1 MMKICFIN
9 TNIYGVDGI
18 SRVLS
23 VLANELSKK
32 HDITVVTFEKE
43 ACVKKDRYN
52 LSSRVHVDFW
62 PALYKKCYIRRTF
75 HKLNQQLPI
84 IRKLDSKAIYD
95 WIYLPKHMQDYW
107 VEYINKNQ
115 FDVVVGV
122 QAKLAIILGSIVD
135 RISCKTIGWQHNSY
149 EAYLENKGKYYWNQ
163 DFLFE
168 KYIAKLDRYVV
179 LNEHDEEQ
187 YRIKKNIDTVTIYN
201 PKSFVSN
208 RKSECIEKRFIC
220 VGGLRPAKGF
230 DFVIQAFEE
239 FAKYNSDWVLD
250 IFGRGDD
257 QKKLEK
263 MIQSKGLEERVRLK
277 GVSDQI
283 QNELYQSG
291 AFLLPSRWE
300 GMPMVVLEAMEMGL
314 PVVSFDI
321 TAINP
326 LITNEKEGLIVKKY
340 DTNGFADAMVR
351 MAEDNGFR
359 IRCSRNAVIKAKFFD
374 VKVISEQWEKM
385 LVDLYG

>member
-9 TNIYGVDGI
+9 TDIYGVDGI

-23 VLANELSKK
+23 VLTNELSKK

-43 ACVKKDRYN
+43 DCVKKERYN

-62 PALYKKCYIRRTF
+62 PALYKKCYIRRAF
-75 HKLNQQLPI
+75 HKINQQLPV
-84 IRKLDSKAIYD
+84 IRKLNSKAVYD

-107 VEYINKNQ
+107 VEYIIKNQ

-122 QAKLAIILGSIVD
+122 QAKLAIILGSIAD
-135 RISCKTIGWQHNSY
+135 RIPCKTVGWQHNSY

-168 KYIAKLDRYVV
+168 KYIARLDKYVV

-187 YRIKKNIDTVTIYN
+187 YRIKKNLDTVTIYN
-201 PKSFVSN
+201 PKSFVSD
-208 RKSECIEKRFIC
+208 RKSECIKKRFIC

-230 DFVIQAFEE
+230 DYVIEAFEE
-239 FAKYNSDWVLD
+239 FAKYNSEWVLD

-257 QKKLEK
+257 RAKLEK
-263 MIQSKGLEERVRLK
+263 MIRSRGLEERIKLK

-326 LITNEKEGLIVKKY
+326 MVTNGIEGLIVKQF
-340 DTNGFADAMVR
+340 DVHAFAKAMVNI
-351 MAEDNGFR
+351 AENDTFR
-359 IRCSRNAVIKAKFFD
+359 LACGKNAAEKSKIFSVES
-374 VKVISEQWEKM
+374 ISEKWVKLFNE
-385 LVDLYG
+385 L

>member
-1 MMKICFIN
+1 MKICFIN
-9 TNIYGVDGI
+9 TDIYGVDGI

-23 VLANELSKK
+23 VLTNELSKK
-32 HDITVVTFEKE
+32 HDITIVTFEKE
-43 ACVKKDRYN
+43 DCVKKDRYN

-62 PALYKKCYIRRTF
+62 PALYKKCYIRRAF

-84 IRKLDSKAIYD
+84 IRKLNSKAIYD

-122 QAKLAIILGSIVD
+122 QAKLAIILGSIAY
-135 RISCKTIGWQHNSY
+135 RISCKTVGWQHNSY

-168 KYIAKLDRYVV
+168 KYISRLDRYVV

-201 PKSFVSN
+201 PKSFVSD
-208 RKSECIEKRFIC
+208 RKSECLKKRFIC

-230 DFVIQAFEE
+230 DYVIEAFEE
-239 FAKYNSDWVLD
+239 FAKYNS
-250 IFGRGDD
+250 
-257 QKKLEK
+257 
-263 MIQSKGLEERVRLK
+263 
-277 GVSDQI
+277 
-283 QNELYQSG
+283 
-291 AFLLPSRWE
+291 
-300 GMPMVVLEAMEMGL
+300 
-314 PVVSFDI
+314 

-326 LITNEKEGLIVKKY
+326 LITNEKEGLIVKRY
-340 DTNGFADAMVR
+340 DTNGFAAAMAR
-351 MAEDNGFR
+351 MAEDDGFR